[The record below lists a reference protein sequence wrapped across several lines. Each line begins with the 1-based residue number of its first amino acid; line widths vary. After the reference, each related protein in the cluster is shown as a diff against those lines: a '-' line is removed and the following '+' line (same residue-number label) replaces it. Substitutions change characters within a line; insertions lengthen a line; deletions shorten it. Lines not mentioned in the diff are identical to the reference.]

1 MAGLSKA
8 FLGIRRF
15 IYQVR
20 QRRMPTPVFGRML
33 SSGPIDAGSDMDPPI
48 PAYVEKTNEDI
59 ELKRARLLYQ
69 SRKRGMLEN
78 GLLLSTFAAKHLDS
92 LNESQLLLYDR
103 LINQP
108 TNDWE
113 IYYWVTGAKPTPEEF
128 DSEVMT
134 MLKEHARNK
143 DKASRIRQPD
153 LYT

>member
-1 MAGLSKA
+1 MAGLTKTSMG
-8 FLGIRRF
+8 LRRF

-20 QRRMPTPVFGRML
+20 QCRLQTPVFSRML
-33 SSGPIDAGSDMDPPI
+33 SSNPIDAGSDMDPPI

-59 ELKRARLLYQ
+59 GLKRARLLYQ

-78 GLLLSTFAAKHLDS
+78 GLLLSTFAAKHLDD
-92 LNESQLLLYDR
+92 LNESQLTLYDR

-113 IYYWVTGAKPTPEEF
+113 IYYWVTGAKPTPQEF

-134 MLKEHARNK
+134 MLKEHAQNK
-143 DKASRIRQPD
+143 DKDSRIRQPD